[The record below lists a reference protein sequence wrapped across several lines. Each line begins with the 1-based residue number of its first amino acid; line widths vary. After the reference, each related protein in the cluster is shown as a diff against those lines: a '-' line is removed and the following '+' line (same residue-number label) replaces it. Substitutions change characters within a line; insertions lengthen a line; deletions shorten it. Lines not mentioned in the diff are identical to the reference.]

1 LLQIENLSKTY
12 RVKDRDVVALEN
24 VSFTTRPGEIL
35 GLVGKSGGGKSTLM
49 KILRGM
55 EGFDSGRIILD
66 GLTITPD
73 SSDEVKRTQLAVT
86 AIHLQRDFALWTETA
101 LKNVVRRVKAR
112 KTGYEALP
120 IPEDVDYDELYQE
133 AMYYLRLVGLGEKA
147 QHLATILSGGE
158 KQRLLIARQLAKKPK
173 VLLLDEPATMA
184 CPATKQEVLDA
195 IKNVNKELD
204 LTIIIVS
211 HLPEIHEYL
220 AHRLIWLEKGKII
233 ADGKP
238 GEVLDRFMSGI
249 GKMVPLASWP
259 DAQPLIKVRGLSK
272 RGCQICTG
280 EVLNVLKMEN
290 LNFDINEGEITSIIG
305 NSGGGKTTLLKIMQG
320 VRLPDEGS
328 VCYRYGDKW
337 VDMVTYSPGRMNVRR
352 SLGIMYQ
359 EFALY
364 AGETILDQIAYKM
377 GIKGNDVID
386 HARAVAEEL
395 GISDKVLDVIYAMT
409 DMSEEDAKAALE
421 SLGLTRDIFKDLF
434 PRFPTT
440 EARKYAEPIFD
451 LISLDREAMW
461 KLPEQL
467 SGGELVRASLA
478 IILAARPKILILDE
492 PFGDIDPIT
501 MREVSNAIKKIN
513 AELGTTI
520 ILVSHHVEFVKEI
533 SHRAMLIE
541 DGAIAADGD
550 PAVVCNAFL
559 ASCHAPYLKYLE
571 ERYKVHG

>member
-1 LLQIENLSKTY
+1 MLQIENLSKTY

-55 EGFDSGRIILD
+55 EDFDSGKILLD
-66 GLTITPD
+66 DMIITPD
-73 SSDEVKRTQLAVT
+73 SSDDVKRAQMAVT

-101 LKNVVRRVKAR
+101 LKNVVRRIYAR
-112 KTGYEALP
+112 KTGYELLP
-120 IPEDVDYDELYQE
+120 IIEDVDYDEMYQE

-173 VLLLDEPATMA
+173 ILLLDEPATMA

-195 IKNVNKELD
+195 IKNVNKEMD
-204 LTIIIVS
+204 LTIIVVS

-220 AHRLIWLEKGKII
+220 AHRLIWLEKGKIV

-238 GEVLDRFMSGI
+238 REVLDRFMAGI
-249 GKMVPLASWP
+249 GKMEPLASWP
-259 DAQPLIKVRGLSK
+259 GALPLIKVRGLSK

-290 LNFDINEGEITSIIG
+290 LNFDILEGEITSIIG

-328 VCYRYGDKW
+328 VCYRYEDKW
-337 VDMVTYSPGRMNVRR
+337 VDMISYSPHRMNVRR

-377 GIKGNDVID
+377 GIKGTDVID
-386 HARAVAEEL
+386 HARDVAEEL

-440 EARKYAEPIFD
+440 VAREYAEPIFD
-451 LISLDREAMW
+451 LINLDREAMW

-513 AELGTTI
+513 AEFGTTI
-520 ILVSHHVEFVKEI
+520 ILVSHHVDFVKEI

-541 DGAIAADGD
+541 NGAIVADGD
-550 PAVVCNAFL
+550 PAEVCNAFL

-571 ERYKVHG
+571 ERYKIHG

>member
-1 LLQIENLSKTY
+1 MLQIENLSKTY
-12 RVKDRDVVALEN
+12 RLKDRDIVALKN

-55 EGFDSGRIILD
+55 ESFDSGKIIMD
-66 GLTITPD
+66 GITIFPD
-73 SSDEVKRTQLAVT
+73 SDDAVVRRQLATT
-86 AIHLQRDFALWTETA
+86 AIHLQRDFALWTESA
-101 LKNVVRRVKAR
+101 LKNVVRRIHSR
-112 KTGYEALP
+112 KTGFEVLP
-120 IPEDVDYDELYQE
+120 IPEDADYNEMYEE
-133 AMYYLRLVGLGEKA
+133 AMRYLRVVGLGDKA

-173 VLLLDEPATMA
+173 ILLLDEPATMA

-195 IKNVNKELD
+195 IKNVNNELD
-204 LTIIIVS
+204 LTIIVVS

-220 AHRLIWLEKGKII
+220 ADRLIWLEKGEIV

-238 GEVLDRFMSGI
+238 RQVLDSFMKGI
-249 GKMVPLASWP
+249 GKMEPLAP
-259 DAQPLIKVRGLSK
+259 RPNAKPLIKVRGLSK
-272 RGCQICTG
+272 RNCQVSTG
-280 EVLNVLKMEN
+280 QIMNVLKIEN

-305 NSGGGKTTLLKIMQG
+305 NSGGGKTTLLKIVQG
-320 VRLPDEGS
+320 VRMPDEGI
-328 VCYRYGDKW
+328 VHYRYGDKW
-337 VDMVTYSPGRMNVRR
+337 VDITTYSPDRMNVRR
-352 SLGIMYQ
+352 TLCIMYQ

-364 AGETILDQIAYKM
+364 AGETILDQIAYQM
-377 GIKGNDVID
+377 GIKGNDVIE
-386 HARAVAEEL
+386 HARAMAEEL

-409 DMSEEDAKAALE
+409 DMAEEDAKAAFE
-421 SLGLTRDIFKDLF
+421 ALGLTRDIFKDLF

-440 EARKYAEPIFD
+440 EARKFAEPVFE
-451 LISLDREAMW
+451 LMSLDQDVMW

-478 IILAARPKILILDE
+478 ILLAARPKIVILDE

-501 MREVSNAIKKIN
+501 LREVSNAIKKIN
-513 AELGTTI
+513 AEFGTTI
-520 ILVSHHVEFVKEI
+520 ILVSHHVDFVKEV

-541 DGAIAADGD
+541 NGALAADGN
-550 PAVVCNAFL
+550 PAEVCNAFL

-571 ERYKVHG
+571 ERYVVHG